1 MDNCILY
8 TLSYMVPNVPLSY
21 KVTCRIGHLDN
32 QITYDGSYGGHNTQ
46 APYIAIDMYCYT
58 YVHNAL
64 FSRLKNLLKCE
75 GSYALGGDTDRDDLY
90 IAPTIVTDVSTTD
103 AIMCEEVCM
112 AVCYVHFNVMLTICI
127 VYDTHTCM
135 HM

>member
-1 MDNCILY
+1 MI
-8 TLSYMVPNVPLSY
+8 
-21 KVTCRIGHLDN
+21 N
-32 QITYDGSYGGHNTQ
+32 QITYDWSHGGHNTQ
-46 APYIAIDMYCYT
+46 APYIAIDMYVLL
-58 YVHNAL
+58 YVRNAL

-112 AVCYVHFNVMLTICI
+112 LCMFCYA
-127 VYDTHTCM
+127 
-135 HM
+135 